1 MLFTSDYIYYGL
13 FYLLCATMLAPM
25 TIIVHTHIKQMTQN
39 TLNDASHPNIFWD
52 SKYNSHAHTRIQA

>member
-13 FYLLCATMLAPM
+13 FYLLCATMLAPT

-39 TLNDASHPNIFWD
+39 TLNDALHPNIFWD
-52 SKYNSHAHTRIQA
+52 